1 MKFKKNSHVF
11 SSCARYDSVERSIM
25 NDFRNCL
32 DLINFIKY
40 LNCPNCKDSGLYCT
54 EHRIEVEKILEEVES
69 Y

>member
-1 MKFKKNSHVF
+1 MKEKGHVF

-25 NDFRNCL
+25 NDFRIFL

-40 LNCPNCKDSGLYCT
+40 LNCPDCKDSGLYCR

-69 Y
+69 N